1 MNFEIIVLVAFL
13 AFLSFLA
20 LLAYLKFCESHK
32 NDLLFKVERAEQN
45 ILKSFQ
51 NLIDQVSR
59 PSSRSRS
66 SSSSSSSTNSSSSS
80 SSGFHSVSRGPIR
93 GGGQANFK
101 TEGNSQWHERWTW
114 QNSHLHHLLFHC
126 QQFSS
131 PSPKQSVIIRGQLH
145 AAAVTQPPSSLISF
159 LQARIEI
166 SFSG

>member
-32 NDLLFKVERAEQN
+32 NDLSFKVERAEQN

-93 GGGQANFK
+93 GGA
-101 TEGNSQWHERWTW
+101 EGALAPPRPA
-114 QNSHLHHLLFHC
+114 
-126 QQFSS
+126 S
-131 PSPKQSVIIRGQLH
+131 PEYED
-145 AAAVTQPPSSLISF
+145 ISDPEDE
-159 LQARIEI
+159 LNEE
-166 SFSG
+166 